1 MRKDRL
7 RRDRD
12 EIHNLDD
19 LIEARTANT
28 SRSSDDVDSLEDIDL
43 SEDTDVD
50 EALTFPHPKHKKPS
64 EIELMDTHHK
74 DEMEDG
80 QNEWARRE
88 FLPSDYSH
96 DYSEATSTSVSD
108 DQDEIAEER
117 VHEVSYAQ
125 VGDVTDA
132 PLIEQMPRKFTP
144 DEETP
149 EASI

>member
-1 MRKDRL
+1 MKTDRL

-50 EALTFPHPKHKKPS
+50 EALTFPHPKHKPR
-64 EIELMDTHHK
+64 IEPANAHQE
-74 DEMEDG
+74 DEMEDD

-88 FLPSDYSH
+88 FLPSDYLH

-108 DQDEIAEER
+108 DQDAIAEER

-125 VGDVTDA
+125 VEDVTDA